1 MEEPCE
7 WRDRAGDYAVPVGEE
22 GIGPLLEKTV
32 ERGKVMWRFRSEVE
46 LPLASTYGGSSWNI
60 FEEGLL

>member
-1 MEEPCE
+1 
-7 WRDRAGDYAVPVGEE
+7 VPVGEE